1 MFDSVLPA
9 GRAMWRERKGS
20 VLVEWSILMP
30 FLLTLGFG
38 VFEFG
43 NMLYKQH
50 LVETGLKDAARY
62 LARVPDPVARQQI
75 GKEIAVMGEVGGT
88 NKRVSFWNVS
98 DVSVSITTI
107 ANPIDATTNE
117 RTYRGPDPIPIVRV
131 STTASYP
138 TLGFLG
144 YLGLGNTITFSLYH
158 EERVIGE

>member
-1 MFDSVLPA
+1 MFDFVLPA
-9 GRAMWRERKGS
+9 GRALWRERKGS

-50 LVETGLKDAARY
+50 LVETGLKDSARY
-62 LARVPDPVARQQI
+62 LARVADPVAQQQI
-75 GKEIAVMGEVGGT
+75 GKEIAVMGEDGGT

-107 ANPIDATTNE
+107 ANPVDATTNE
-117 RTYRGPDPIPIVRV
+117 RTYRGPDPIPVVRV

-138 TLGFLG
+138 TMGFLG
-144 YLGLGNTITFSLYH
+144 YLGLGNTITFSRYH

>member
-88 NKRVSFWNVS
+88 NKRVSFWNLS

-107 ANPIDATTNE
+107 ANPMVDICPTPTWKK
-117 RTYRGPDPIPIVRV
+117 DPAITEK
-131 STTASYP
+131 TTAAGIKP
-138 TLGFLG
+138 AILTCPRLPRMKAR
-144 YLGLGNTITFSLYH
+144 I
-158 EERVIGE
+158 